1 MQNNLVHTKKYEIYN
16 DIVRCVDFSQQNNMH
31 TSQHQYIQYRKP
43 SLKIGLQLPETPR
56 AGRKQYSILAAELFH
71 ANYRTGYGTLTK
83 GMIFRLTDNT
93 RLVQI
98 TQD

>member
-1 MQNNLVHTKKYEIYN
+1 MQNDLVHTQKYEISN
-16 DIVRCVDFSQQNNMH
+16 KIVRCVDFSQPNNMH
-31 TSQHQYIQYRKP
+31 TSQHQYIHDRKP
-43 SLKIGLQLPETPR
+43 SLKTGLQLPETPR
-56 AGRKQYSILAAELFH
+56 AGRKQCSILATELFH
-71 ANYRTGYGTLTK
+71 ANYQTVYSTLTK